1 MSIELY
7 KKAFEIKKSRLWN
20 IVMEEQIFAVRKAA
34 GEMAYVQVGRNDDG
48 ERTVRVY
55 YGEDSL
61 EMARRLL
68 DEDFITMADD
78 EEALHLEAAI
88 EGVELVFTNKSELDE
103 EQIRDAAAAAKEC
116 DVRLGGAGA
125 YPAFFRLHR
134 GEPGSPVLE
143 KNDKEMMERALGA
156 LQYLVKDQ
164 DDSMRLFI
172 PASVTTAYDMM
183 VLEASRGRYKRGL
196 TPVPALQKM
205 KYPTGS
211 NCNEILQK
219 RLKKMKKKGCWVCR
233 IKRMTES
240 IEWGVN
246 GRQVMASYLDT
257 IDIPARE
264 HVNVTPVAYY
274 ESRTEVVLDKFM
286 EATVQY
292 GSCPA
297 KICVMDERTYSLLK
311 QWCKNCGIKLEM
323 EEYIPELD
331 IPEALFDEDF
341 DPEEMLMNEVAFL
354 DNALEFFLTMSDED
368 LINMRDEVQAL
379 RVMKPRE
386 NDTYFPDS
394 LKKKLDKLIKR
405 MDKLGI

>member
-7 KKAFEIKKSRLWN
+7 KKAFEIKKSGLWN
-20 IVMEEQIFAVRKAA
+20 IIMEEQIFAIKKAA
-34 GEMAYVQVGRNDDG
+34 GEMVYVQVGRNDDG

-68 DEDFITMADD
+68 DEDFDTMADD
-78 EEALHLEAAI
+78 DEALHLEAAI
-88 EGVELVFTNKSELDE
+88 EGVELVYTSKGALDE
-103 EQIRDAAAAAKEC
+103 MQISEAAAAAKEC
-116 DVRLGGAGA
+116 DIRLGGAGA
-125 YPAFFRLHR
+125 YPAFFRLLR

-143 KNDKEMMERALGA
+143 KKDKEMMEKALGA

-183 VLEASRGRYKRGL
+183 VLEVSRGRYKRSL
-196 TPVPALQKM
+196 LPVPALKKM

-211 NCNEILQK
+211 SCNEILQK

-233 IKRMTES
+233 LKRMTEA
-240 IEWGVN
+240 IVWGEN
-246 GRQVMASYLDT
+246 GKRVMASYLDT
-257 IDIPARE
+257 IDIAARE
-264 HVNVTPVAYY
+264 NVNVTPVAHY
-274 ESRTEVVLDKFM
+274 ETRTEVVLDKFM
-286 EATVQY
+286 EAIVQY

-297 KICVMDERTYSLLK
+297 KICVMDGRTYSLLK

-331 IPEALFDEDF
+331 MPEGFYDEDF
-341 DPEEMLMNEVAFL
+341 DPEEILKNEIDFMDTGL
-354 DNALEFFLTMSDED
+354 DFFLGMSDEG
-368 LINMRDEVQAL
+368 LMEMQEEIRAL
-379 RVMKPRE
+379 RALKAHG
-386 NDTYFPDS
+386 TYMYMPDS
-394 LKKKLDKLIKR
+394 LRKKLDKLIKR
-405 MDKLGI
+405 LDKLGI